1 MTRFILQRAFWGFVV
16 VMSVIT
22 LVFFLIFVAGD
33 PAVTIL
39 GPQARAEQIA
49 DFKAKK
55 GLDQPVAE
63 QFLSYLGVTPCV
75 RIDSPK
81 YEREDGTRGYCG
93 VLQGDLGESY
103 SHHESVANVI
113 GHRLPRTLLLAM
125 MAIVFELLI
134 GITAGILAA
143 LRRNRWTDTIIMFAT
158 FVGISLP
165 TYVTGPIAL
174 LLFAFLLGW
183 FPFGGYGVTTL
194 DHIYHGVLPA
204 LILAVAGAA
213 TYARVMR
220 GELIEALRHDHV
232 RTAKAKG
239 MRPGRIVIRHAIR
252 NALLPVVTLI
262 GLSLPFL
269 VGGAII
275 TEKIFAWPGLGL
287 LTIESI
293 ESLDAPVIMAVVLMF
308 GVAVQVGNLLADI
321 AVATLDPRIRL
332 GDKGTG

>member
-1 MTRFILQRAFWGFVV
+1 MIRFIVQRALWGVLV
-16 VMSVIT
+16 VMSVVT

-55 GLDQPVAE
+55 GLDQPVTT
-63 QFLSYLGVTPCV
+63 QFLSYLGVLPCV
-75 RIDSPK
+75 RKDSPK
-81 YEREDGTRGYCG
+81 YEHADGTRGFCG

-103 SHHESVANVI
+103 SHHESVADVI
-113 GHRLPRTLLLAM
+113 GHRLPRTLLLAAL
-125 MAIVFELLI
+125 AILFELLI
-134 GITAGILAA
+134 GLTAGIVAA
-143 LRRNRWTDTIIMFAT
+143 LRRNRWTDTSIMFAT

-183 FPFGGYGVTTL
+183 FPFGGYGVDAI
-194 DHIYHGVLPA
+194 DHIYHALLPSM
-204 LILAVAGAA
+204 ILAIAGAA
-213 TYARVMR
+213 TYARIMR
-220 GELIEALRHDHV
+220 GELIETLRHDHV
-232 RTAKAKG
+232 RTARAKG
-239 MRPGRIVIRHAIR
+239 MPPRRVVVRHAIR

-293 ESLDAPVIMAVVLMF
+293 HSLDAPVIMAVVLMF

-321 AVATLDPRIRL
+321 AVAALDPRIRL
-332 GDKGTG
+332 SD

>member
-1 MTRFILQRAFWGFVV
+1 MMRFIVQRLLWGIAV
-16 VMSVIT
+16 VMSVVT

-55 GLDQPVAE
+55 GLDEPVPR
-63 QFLSYLGVTPCV
+63 QFLSYLGVVPCV
-75 RIDSPK
+75 RRDSPK
-81 YEREDGTRGYCG
+81 YERGDGTRGFCG

-113 GHRLPRTLLLAM
+113 GHRLPRTLLLAA
-125 MAIVFELLI
+125 MAVIFELVL
-134 GITAGILAA
+134 GLGAGVLAA
-143 LRRNRWTDTIIMFAT
+143 LQRNRWTDTVIMFAT

-183 FPFGGYGVTTL
+183 FPFGGYGVDPL
-194 DHIYHGVLPA
+194 DHVYHALLPA
-204 LILAVAGAA
+204 LILAIAGAA

-220 GELIEALRHDHV
+220 GELIETLRHDHV

-239 MRPGRIVIRHAIR
+239 MAPAKVVIRHAIR
-252 NALLPVVTLI
+252 NALLPVVTLV

-321 AVATLDPRIRL
+321 AVAALDPRIRL
-332 GDKGTG
+332 DG

>member
-1 MTRFILQRAFWGFVV
+1 MIRFIAQRASWGLLVV
-16 VMSVIT
+16 FSVVT

-33 PAVTIL
+33 PAVTVL

-49 DFKAKK
+49 DFRAKK
-55 GLDQPVAE
+55 GLDRPVPE
-63 QFLSYLGVTPCV
+63 QFLAYLGLMPCI
-75 RIDSPK
+75 RRDSPK
-81 YEREDGTRGYCG
+81 HLRADGSRGFCG
-93 VLQGDLGESY
+93 ILQGDLGESY
-103 SHHESVANVI
+103 SHHESVSDVI
-113 GHRLPRTLLLAM
+113 GHRLPRTLLLAS
-125 MAIVFELLI
+125 MAVFFELAI
-134 GITAGILAA
+134 GLTAGVIAA
-143 LRRNRWTDTIIMFAT
+143 LRRNRWSDTSIMFAT

-174 LLFAFLLGW
+174 LVFAFLLGW
-183 FPFGGYGVTTL
+183 FPFGGYGLEPL
-194 DHIYHGVLPA
+194 DHVYHALLPS
-204 LILAVAGAA
+204 LILAIAGAA

-220 GELIEALRHDHV
+220 GELIETLRHDHV
-232 RTAKAKG
+232 RTAMAKG
-239 MRPGRIVIRHAIR
+239 MPWGRVVIKHAIR

-308 GVAVQVGNLLADI
+308 GIAVQVGNLLADI
-321 AVATLDPRIRL
+321 AVAALDPRIRL
-332 GDKGTG
+332 GD

>member
-1 MTRFILQRAFWGFVV
+1 MIRFIAQRAAWGVLV
-16 VMSVIT
+16 LMSVVT

-55 GLDQPVAE
+55 GLDRPIPE
-63 QFLSYLGVTPCV
+63 QFLSYLGVMPCI
-75 RIDSPK
+75 RKDSSK
-81 YEREDGTRGYCG
+81 YQREDGSRGFCG
-93 VLQGDLGESY
+93 ILQGDLGESY
-103 SHHESVANVI
+103 SHHEAVADVI
-113 GHRLPRTLLLAM
+113 GHRLPRTLLLAGL
-125 MAIVFELLI
+125 AVLFELLL
-134 GITAGILAA
+134 GLSAGVIAA
-143 LRRNRWTDTIIMFAT
+143 LRRNRWSDTLIMFAT

-183 FPFGGYGVTTL
+183 FPFGGYGVDAI
-194 DHIYHGVLPA
+194 DHVYHALLPS
-204 LILAVAGAA
+204 LILAIAGAA

-220 GELIEALRHDHV
+220 GELIETLRHDHV
-232 RTAKAKG
+232 RTARAKG
-239 MRPGRIVIRHAIR
+239 MPMRGVVIKHAIR

-287 LTIESI
+287 LTIEAI

-308 GVAVQVGNLLADI
+308 GVAVQLGNLLADI
-321 AVATLDPRIRL
+321 AVAALDPRIRL
-332 GDKGTG
+332 DD

>member
-1 MTRFILQRAFWGFVV
+1 MTRFIVQRALWGLLV
-16 VMSVIT
+16 VMSVVT

-55 GLDQPVAE
+55 GLDQPVAR
-63 QFLSYLGVTPCV
+63 QFLSYLGILPCV
-75 RIDSPK
+75 RRDSPK
-81 YEREDGTRGYCG
+81 YEREDGSRGFCG

-103 SHHESVANVI
+103 SHHESVADVI
-113 GHRLPRTLLLAM
+113 GHRLPRTLLLAA
-125 MAIVFELLI
+125 MAILFELII
-134 GITAGILAA
+134 GLTAGIIAA
-143 LRRNRWTDTIIMFAT
+143 LRRNRWTDTSIMFAT

-183 FPFGGYGVTTL
+183 FPFGGYGVDPL
-194 DHIYHGVLPA
+194 DHIYHALLPS

-220 GELIEALRHDHV
+220 GELIETLRHDHV
-232 RTAKAKG
+232 RTARAKG
-239 MRPGRIVIRHAIR
+239 MPPRRVVVRHAIR

-293 ESLDAPVIMAVVLMF
+293 NSLDAPVIMAVVLMF
-308 GVAVQVGNLLADI
+308 GVAVQLGNLLADI
-321 AVATLDPRIRL
+321 AVAALDPRIRL
-332 GDKGTG
+332 G

>member
-1 MTRFILQRAFWGFVV
+1 MIRFIVQRILWGFLVV
-16 VMSVIT
+16 ISVVT

-33 PAVTIL
+33 PAVTVL

-49 DFKAKK
+49 DFNAKK
-55 GLDQPVAE
+55 GLDRPVVE
-63 QFLSYLGVTPCV
+63 QFLSYLGILPCV
-75 RIDSPK
+75 RKDSPK
-81 YEREDGTRGYCG
+81 YEREDGSRGFCG

-103 SHHESVANVI
+103 SHHESVASVI
-113 GHRLPRTLLLAM
+113 GYRLPRTLLLAS
-125 MAIVFELLI
+125 MAVLFELVI
-134 GITAGILAA
+134 GLTAGVIAA
-143 LRRNRWTDTIIMFAT
+143 LRRNRWSDTLIMFGT

-174 LLFAFLLGW
+174 LLFSFLLGW
-183 FPFGGYGVTTL
+183 FPFGGYGIDPV
-194 DHIYHGVLPA
+194 DHIYHALLPA
-204 LILAVAGAA
+204 FILAIAGAA

-220 GELIEALRHDHV
+220 GELIETLRHDHV

-239 MRPGRIVIRHAIR
+239 MRPSQVVIRHAIR
-252 NALLPVVTLI
+252 NALLPVVTLV
-262 GLSLPFL
+262 GLSLPVL

-308 GVAVQVGNLLADI
+308 GIAVQIGNLLADI
-321 AVATLDPRIRL
+321 AVAALDPRIRL
-332 GDKGTG
+332 ND

>member
-1 MTRFILQRAFWGFVV
+1 MRFIVQRALWGVLV
-16 VMSVIT
+16 VMSVVT

-55 GLDQPVAE
+55 GLDQPVTK
-63 QFLSYLGVTPCV
+63 QFLSYLGILPCV
-75 RIDSPK
+75 RKDSPK
-81 YEREDGTRGYCG
+81 YEREDGSRGFCG

-103 SHHESVANVI
+103 SHHESVADVI
-113 GHRLPRTLLLAM
+113 GHRLPRTLLLAAL
-125 MAIVFELLI
+125 AIFFELLI
-134 GITAGILAA
+134 GLSAGILAA
-143 LRRNRWTDTIIMFAT
+143 LRRNRWADTSIMFAT
-158 FVGISLP
+158 FLGISLP

-183 FPFGGYGVTTL
+183 FPFGGYGVDAL
-194 DHIYHGVLPA
+194 DHVYHALLPS

-220 GELIEALRHDHV
+220 GELIETLRHDHV

-239 MRPGRIVIRHAIR
+239 MSPTRIVVRHAIR

-293 ESLDAPVIMAVVLMF
+293 NSLDAPVIMAVVLMF
-308 GVAVQVGNLLADI
+308 GVAVQLGNLLADI
-321 AVATLDPRIRL
+321 AVAALDPRIRL
-332 GDKGTG
+332 G

>member
-1 MTRFILQRAFWGFVV
+1 MIRFIVQRALWGFLV
-16 VMSVIT
+16 VMSVVT

-33 PAVTIL
+33 PAVTVL

-49 DFKAKK
+49 DFNAKK
-55 GLDQPVAE
+55 GLDRPVAE
-63 QFLSYLGVTPCV
+63 QFLSYLGFRPCV
-75 RIDSPK
+75 RKDSPK
-81 YEREDGTRGYCG
+81 YEREDGSRGFCG

-103 SHHESVANVI
+103 SHHESVTRVI
-113 GHRLPRTLLLAM
+113 GFRLPRTLLLAS
-125 MAIVFELLI
+125 MAVLFELII
-134 GITAGILAA
+134 GLTAGVIAA
-143 LRRNRWTDTIIMFAT
+143 LRRNRWSDTLIMFST

-174 LLFAFLLGW
+174 LVFSFLLGW
-183 FPFGGYGVTTL
+183 FPFGGYGVDPL
-194 DHIYHGVLPA
+194 DHLYHALLPA
-204 LILAVAGAA
+204 FILAIAGAA

-220 GELIEALRHDHV
+220 GELIETLRHDHV

-239 MRPGRIVIRHAIR
+239 MRPSQVVIRHAIR

-308 GVAVQVGNLLADI
+308 GVAVQLGNLLADI
-321 AVATLDPRIRL
+321 AVAALDPRIRL
-332 GDKGTG
+332 ND

>member
-1 MTRFILQRAFWGFVV
+1 MTRFILQRALWGIIV
-16 VMSVIT
+16 VMSVVT

-55 GLDQPVAE
+55 GLDQPVTE
-63 QFLSYLGVTPCV
+63 QFLSYLGILPCV
-75 RIDSPK
+75 RKDSPK
-81 YEREDGTRGYCG
+81 YERPDGSRGFCG

-103 SHHESVANVI
+103 SHHEPVSDVI
-113 GHRLPRTLLLAM
+113 GHRLPRTLLLAVL
-125 MAIVFELLI
+125 AILFELLI
-134 GITAGILAA
+134 GLTAGIAAA
-143 LRRNRWTDTIIMFAT
+143 LKRNQWTDTSIMFAT
-158 FVGISLP
+158 FIGISLP

-183 FPFGGYGVTTL
+183 FPFGGYGVNAL
-194 DHIYHGVLPA
+194 DHVYHALLPS
-204 LILAVAGAA
+204 LILAIAGAA

-220 GELIEALRHDHV
+220 GELIETLRHDHV
-232 RTAKAKG
+232 RTARAKG
-239 MRPGRIVIRHAIR
+239 MPRRRVVVRHAIR

-287 LTIESI
+287 LTIEAI
-293 ESLDAPVIMAVVLMF
+293 NSLDAPVIMAVVLMF

-321 AVATLDPRIRL
+321 AVAALDPRIRL
-332 GDKGTG
+332 G

>member
-1 MTRFILQRAFWGFVV
+1 MIRFIAQRAMWGVLV
-16 VMSVIT
+16 VMSVVT

-55 GLDQPVAE
+55 GLDRPVPE
-63 QFLSYLGVTPCV
+63 QFLSYLGVMPCI
-75 RIDSPK
+75 RKDSPK
-81 YEREDGTRGYCG
+81 YERDDGSRGFCG
-93 VLQGDLGESY
+93 IFQGDLGESY
-103 SHHESVANVI
+103 SHHESVADVI
-113 GHRLPRTLLLAM
+113 GHRLPRTLLLASL
-125 MAIVFELLI
+125 AVLFELVI
-134 GITAGILAA
+134 GLSAGVIAA
-143 LRRNRWTDTIIMFAT
+143 LRRNRWSDTLIMFAT

-165 TYVTGPIAL
+165 TYVTGPIAVYHAL
-174 LLFAFLLGW
+174 L
-183 FPFGGYGVTTL
+183 PS
-194 DHIYHGVLPA
+194 I
-204 LILAVAGAA
+204 ILAVAGAA

-220 GELIEALRHDHV
+220 GELIETLRHDHV

-239 MRPGRIVIRHAIR
+239 MPMSGVVIKHAIR

-308 GVAVQVGNLLADI
+308 GVAVQIGNLLADI
-321 AVATLDPRIRL
+321 AVAALDPRIRL
-332 GDKGTG
+332 G

>member
-1 MTRFILQRAFWGFVV
+1 MIRFIAQRALWGFLVV
-16 VMSVIT
+16 VSVVT

-33 PAVTIL
+33 PAVTVL

-49 DFKAKK
+49 DFNAKK
-55 GLDQPVAE
+55 GLDRPVGE
-63 QFLSYLGVTPCV
+63 QFLSYLGILPCV
-75 RIDSPK
+75 RKDSPK
-81 YEREDGTRGYCG
+81 YERGDGSRGYCG

-103 SHHESVANVI
+103 SHHESVASVI
-113 GHRLPRTLLLAM
+113 GFRLPRTLLLAS
-125 MAIVFELLI
+125 MAVLFELFI
-134 GITAGILAA
+134 GLTAGVIAA
-143 LRRNRWTDTIIMFAT
+143 LRRNRWSDTLIMFGT

-174 LLFAFLLGW
+174 LVFSFLLGW
-183 FPFGGYGVTTL
+183 FPFGGYGVDPL
-194 DHIYHGVLPA
+194 DHIYHALLPA
-204 LILAVAGAA
+204 FILAIAGAA

-220 GELIEALRHDHV
+220 GELIETLRHDHV

-239 MRPGRIVIRHAIR
+239 MPPSQVVLRHAIR
-252 NALLPVVTLI
+252 NALLPVVTLV

-321 AVATLDPRIRL
+321 AVAALDPRIRL
-332 GDKGTG
+332 ND

>member
-1 MTRFILQRAFWGFVV
+1 MTRFIVQRALWGFLV
-16 VMSVIT
+16 VMSVVT

-55 GLDQPVAE
+55 GLDQPVVE
-63 QFLSYLGVTPCV
+63 QFLSYLGIVPCI
-75 RIDSPK
+75 RRDSPK
-81 YEREDGTRGYCG
+81 YLREDGSRGFCG

-103 SHHESVANVI
+103 SHHESVADVI
-113 GHRLPRTLLLAM
+113 GHRLPRTLLLAG
-125 MAIVFELLI
+125 MAVLFELLI
-134 GITAGILAA
+134 GLSAGILAA
-143 LRRNRWTDTIIMFAT
+143 LRRNRWTDTSIMFAT

-183 FPFGGYGVTTL
+183 FPFGGYGVNAI
-194 DHIYHGVLPA
+194 DHLYHALLPSV
-204 LILAVAGAA
+204 ILAIAGAA

-220 GELIEALRHDHV
+220 GELIETLRHDHV

-239 MRPGRIVIRHAIR
+239 MPVRRVVVKHAIR

-293 ESLDAPVIMAVVLMF
+293 NSLDAPVIMAVVLMF

-321 AVATLDPRIRL
+321 GVALLDPRIRV
-332 GDKGTG
+332 

>member
-1 MTRFILQRAFWGFVV
+1 MIRFIVQRALWGLLV
-16 VMSVIT
+16 VMSVVT
-22 LVFFLIFVAGD
+22 LVFVLIFVAGD

-55 GLDQPVAE
+55 GLDRPVAE
-63 QFLSYLGVTPCV
+63 QFLSYLGLMPCV
-75 RIDSPK
+75 RRDSPK
-81 YEREDGTRGYCG
+81 YEREDGSRGYCG
-93 VLQGDLGESY
+93 ILQRDLGESY

-113 GHRLPRTLLLAM
+113 GHRLPRTLLLAG
-125 MAIVFELLI
+125 MAILFELFI
-134 GITAGILAA
+134 GLTAGIIAA
-143 LRRNRWTDTIIMFAT
+143 LRRNRWTDTLIMFAT

-174 LLFAFLLGW
+174 LVFAFLLGW
-183 FPFGGYGVTTL
+183 FPFGGYGVDPL
-194 DHIYHGVLPA
+194 DHVYHAMLPA
-204 LILAVAGAA
+204 SVLAIAGAA

-220 GELIEALRHDHV
+220 GELIETLRYDHV
-232 RTAKAKG
+232 RTARAKG
-239 MRPGRIVIRHAIR
+239 MPRAQVVIKHAIR

-287 LTIESI
+287 LTIEAI
-293 ESLDAPVIMAVVLMF
+293 NSLDAPVIMAVVLMF

-321 AVATLDPRIRL
+321 AVAALDPRIRL
-332 GDKGTG
+332 S

>member
-1 MTRFILQRAFWGFVV
+1 MIQFIVKRALWGTLV
-16 VMSVIT
+16 VMSVVT

-55 GLDQPVAE
+55 GLDQPVAT
-63 QFLSYLGVTPCV
+63 QFLSYLGVLPCV
-75 RIDSPK
+75 RKDSPK
-81 YEREDGTRGYCG
+81 YERDDGSRGFCG
-93 VLQGDLGESY
+93 ILQGDLGESY
-103 SHHESVANVI
+103 SHHESVADVI
-113 GHRLPRTLLLAM
+113 GHRLPRTLLLAAL
-125 MAIVFELLI
+125 AILFELVI
-134 GITAGILAA
+134 GLGAGILAA
-143 LRRNRWTDTIIMFAT
+143 LRRNQWADTSIMFAT

-183 FPFGGYGVTTL
+183 FPFGGYGIDTV
-194 DHIYHGVLPA
+194 DHIYHALLPS

-220 GELIEALRHDHV
+220 GELIETLRHDHV

-239 MRPGRIVIRHAIR
+239 MPESRVVIRHAIR

-293 ESLDAPVIMAVVLMF
+293 HSLDAPVIMAVVLMF

-321 AVATLDPRIRL
+321 AVAALDPRIRL
-332 GDKGTG
+332 SE

>member
-1 MTRFILQRAFWGFVV
+1 MMGFIAERTAWGALVL
-16 VMSVIT
+16 MSVVT

-33 PAVTIL
+33 PAVTVL

-55 GLDQPVAE
+55 GLDRPVLE
-63 QFLSYLGVTPCV
+63 QFLSYLGLMPCV
-75 RIDSPK
+75 RKDSPK
-81 YEREDGTRGYCG
+81 YERGDGSRGFCG

-103 SHHESVANVI
+103 SHHESVAQVI
-113 GHRLPRTLLLAM
+113 GYRLPRTLLLASL
-125 MAIVFELLI
+125 AVLFEVII
-134 GITAGILAA
+134 GLTAGIIAA
-143 LRRNRWTDTIIMFAT
+143 LRRNRWIDTSIMFAT

-174 LLFAFLLGW
+174 LILAFLLGW
-183 FPFGGYGVTTL
+183 FPFGGYGIDAI
-194 DHIYHGVLPA
+194 DHLYHALLPA
-204 LILAVAGAA
+204 FVLAIAGAA
-213 TYARVMR
+213 EYARVMR
-220 GELIEALRHDHV
+220 GELIETLRQDHV
-232 RTAKAKG
+232 RTARAKG
-239 MRPGRIVIRHAIR
+239 LPMSQVVMKHAVR
-252 NALLPVVTLI
+252 NALLPIVTMI

-308 GVAVQVGNLLADI
+308 GVAVQIGNLLADI
-321 AVATLDPRIRL
+321 AVAALDPRIRL
-332 GDKGTG
+332 RG

>member
-1 MTRFILQRAFWGFVV
+1 MTRFIVQRALWGLLV
-16 VMSVIT
+16 VMSVVT

-55 GLDQPVAE
+55 GLDQPVAK
-63 QFLSYLGVTPCV
+63 QFLSYLGVLPCV
-75 RIDSPK
+75 RRDSPK
-81 YEREDGTRGYCG
+81 YEREDGSRGFCG

-103 SHHESVANVI
+103 SHHESVADVI
-113 GHRLPRTLLLAM
+113 GHRLPRTLLLAA
-125 MAIVFELLI
+125 MAILFELII
-134 GITAGILAA
+134 GLTAGIIAA
-143 LRRNRWTDTIIMFAT
+143 LRRNRWTDTSIMFAT

-183 FPFGGYGVTTL
+183 FPFGGYGVDPL
-194 DHIYHGVLPA
+194 DHIYHALLPS

-220 GELIEALRHDHV
+220 GELIETLRHDHV
-232 RTAKAKG
+232 RTARAKG
-239 MRPGRIVIRHAIR
+239 MPPRRVVVRHAIR

-293 ESLDAPVIMAVVLMF
+293 NSLDAPVIMAVVLMF
-308 GVAVQVGNLLADI
+308 GVAVQLGNLLADV
-321 AVATLDPRIRL
+321 AVAALDPRIRL
-332 GDKGTG
+332 G

>member
-1 MTRFILQRAFWGFVV
+1 
-16 VMSVIT
+16 MSVIT

-55 GLDQPVAE
+55 GLDRPVVE
-63 QFLSYLGVTPCV
+63 QFLSYLGVVPCV
-75 RIDSPK
+75 RKDSPK
-81 YEREDGTRGYCG
+81 YEDENGERGYCG

-194 DHIYHGVLPA
+194 DHIYHGALPA

-220 GELIEALRHDHV
+220 GELIEALRNDHV

-239 MRPGRIVIRHAIR
+239 MRPGRVVIRHAIR

-293 ESLDAPVIMAVVLMF
+293 ESLDAPVIMAVVPMF
-308 GVAVQVGNLLADI
+308 GVAVQIGNLLADI

-332 GDKGTG
+332 GTD

>member
-1 MTRFILQRAFWGFVV
+1 MMRFIAQRAMWGVLV
-16 VMSVIT
+16 IMSVVT

-33 PAVTIL
+33 PAVTVL

-55 GLDQPVAE
+55 GLDQPVPE
-63 QFLSYLGVTPCV
+63 QFLSYLGLAPCI
-75 RIDSPK
+75 RKDSPR
-81 YEREDGTRGYCG
+81 YERDDGSRGFCG
-93 VLQGDLGESY
+93 ILQGDLGESY
-103 SHHESVANVI
+103 SHHESVADVI
-113 GHRLPRTLLLAM
+113 AHRLPRTLLLAS
-125 MAIVFELLI
+125 MAVLFELFI
-134 GITAGILAA
+134 GLGAGVIAA
-143 LRRNRWTDTIIMFAT
+143 LRRNRWSDTIIMFAT

-183 FPFGGYGVTTL
+183 FPFGGYGVGAA
-194 DHIYHGVLPA
+194 DHVYHALLPS

-220 GELIEALRHDHV
+220 GELIETLRHDHV

-239 MRPGRIVIRHAIR
+239 MPMSRVVIMHAIR

-287 LTIESI
+287 LTIEAI

-308 GVAVQVGNLLADI
+308 GIAVQVGNLLADI
-321 AVATLDPRIRL
+321 AVAALDPRIRL
-332 GDKGTG
+332 E

>member
-1 MTRFILQRAFWGFVV
+1 MIRFIAQRVMWALLV
-16 VMSVIT
+16 VMSVVT

-33 PAVTIL
+33 PAVTVL

-55 GLDQPVAE
+55 GLDRPVVE
-63 QFLSYLGVTPCV
+63 QFLGYLGLVPCV
-75 RIDSPK
+75 RKDSPK
-81 YEREDGTRGYCG
+81 YERSDGSHGFCG
-93 VLQGDLGESY
+93 ILQGDLGDSY

-113 GHRLPRTLLLAM
+113 GYRLPRTLLLASL
-125 MAIVFELLI
+125 AILFELIL
-134 GITAGILAA
+134 GLGAGIIAA
-143 LRRNRWTDTIIMFAT
+143 LRRNRWSDTLIMFGT

-174 LLFAFLLGW
+174 LIFAFLLGW
-183 FPFGGYGVTTL
+183 FPFGGYGVDAA
-194 DHIYHGVLPA
+194 DHIYHALLPSF
-204 LILAVAGAA
+204 ILAIAGAA

-220 GELIEALRHDHV
+220 GELIETLRHDHV

-239 MRPGRIVIRHAIR
+239 MPMRQVVIKHVIR
-252 NALLPVVTLI
+252 NALLPVVTLV

-287 LTIESI
+287 LTIEAI

-308 GVAVQVGNLLADI
+308 GIAVQLGNLLADI
-321 AVATLDPRIRL
+321 AVAALDPRIRL
-332 GDKGTG
+332 DD

>member
-1 MTRFILQRAFWGFVV
+1 MIRFIAQRVMWGVLV
-16 VMSVIT
+16 VMSVVT

-33 PAVTIL
+33 PAVTVL

-55 GLDQPVAE
+55 GLDRSVPE

-75 RIDSPK
+75 RKDSPK
-81 YEREDGTRGYCG
+81 YEREDGSRGFCG
-93 VLQGDLGESY
+93 ILQGDLGESY
-103 SHHESVANVI
+103 SHHESVAEVI
-113 GHRLPRTLLLAM
+113 GHRLPRTLLLAS
-125 MAIVFELLI
+125 MAVLFELLI
-134 GITAGILAA
+134 GLGAGVIAA
-143 LRRNRWTDTIIMFAT
+143 LRRNRWSDTLIMFAT

-174 LLFAFLLGW
+174 LVFAFLLGW
-183 FPFGGYGVTTL
+183 FPFGGYGVGAA
-194 DHIYHGVLPA
+194 DHLYHGLLPA

-220 GELIEALRHDHV
+220 GELIETLRHDHV

-239 MRPGRIVIRHAIR
+239 MPMSGVVIKHAIR

-308 GVAVQVGNLLADI
+308 GIAVQVGNLLADI
-321 AVATLDPRIRL
+321 AVAALDPRIRL
-332 GDKGTG
+332 E

>member
-1 MTRFILQRAFWGFVV
+1 MMRFIAQRALWGVLV
-16 VMSVIT
+16 VMSVVT

-55 GLDQPVAE
+55 GLDQPVTT
-63 QFLSYLGVTPCV
+63 QFLSYLGVMPCV
-75 RIDSPK
+75 RKDSPK
-81 YEREDGTRGYCG
+81 YEQADGTRGFCG

-103 SHHESVANVI
+103 SHHEPVANVI
-113 GHRLPRTLLLAM
+113 GHRLPRTLLLATL
-125 MAIVFELLI
+125 AILFELII
-134 GITAGILAA
+134 GLTAGIVAA
-143 LRRNRWTDTIIMFAT
+143 LRRNRWTDTAIMFAT

-183 FPFGGYGVTTL
+183 FPFGGYGVDAI
-194 DHIYHGVLPA
+194 DHIYHALLPSV
-204 LILAVAGAA
+204 ILAIAGAA
-213 TYARVMR
+213 TYARIMR
-220 GELIEALRHDHV
+220 GELIETLRHDHV
-232 RTAKAKG
+232 RTARAKG
-239 MRPGRIVIRHAIR
+239 MPARRVVVRHAIR

-293 ESLDAPVIMAVVLMF
+293 HSLDAPVIMAVVLMF

-321 AVATLDPRIRL
+321 AVAALDPRIRL
-332 GDKGTG
+332 SD

>member
-1 MTRFILQRAFWGFVV
+1 MIRFIALRALWGLLVV
-16 VMSVIT
+16 LSVIT

-33 PAVTIL
+33 PAVTVL

-55 GLDQPVAE
+55 GLDRPVHE
-63 QFLSYLGVTPCV
+63 QFMSYLGLMP
-75 RIDSPK
+75 
-81 YEREDGTRGYCG
+81 RGFCG
-93 VLQGDLGESY
+93 ILQGDLGESY
-103 SHHESVANVI
+103 SHHESVADVI
-113 GHRLPRTLLLAM
+113 GHRLPRTLLLAS
-125 MAIVFELLI
+125 MAVLFELLI
-134 GITAGILAA
+134 GLSAGIIAA
-143 LRRNRWTDTIIMFAT
+143 LRRNRWTDTSIMFAT

-183 FPFGGYGVTTL
+183 FPFGGYGVDPL
-194 DHIYHGVLPA
+194 DHVYHALLPS

-220 GELIEALRHDHV
+220 GELIETLRHDHV
-232 RTAKAKG
+232 RTAMAKG
-239 MRPGRIVIRHAIR
+239 MPWNKVVLKHAIR

-287 LTIESI
+287 LTIEAI

-308 GVAVQVGNLLADI
+308 GIAVQVGNLMADI
-321 AVATLDPRIRL
+321 AVAALDPRIRL
-332 GDKGTG
+332 AD

>member
-1 MTRFILQRAFWGFVV
+1 MMRFIVQRAFWGVLV
-16 VMSVIT
+16 VMSVVT
-22 LVFFLIFVAGD
+22 VVFFLIFVAGD

-55 GLDQPVAE
+55 GLDRPVPE
-63 QFLSYLGVTPCV
+63 QFMSYLGLMPCI
-75 RIDSPK
+75 RKDSRK
-81 YEREDGTRGYCG
+81 YLRADGARGFCG
-93 VLQGDLGESY
+93 ILQGDLGESY

-113 GHRLPRTLLLAM
+113 GYRLPRTLLLASL
-125 MAIVFELLI
+125 AVLFELLI
-134 GITAGILAA
+134 GLTAGVIAA
-143 LRRNRWTDTIIMFAT
+143 LRRNRWSDTAIMFAT
-158 FVGISLP
+158 FIGISLP
-165 TYVTGPIAL
+165 TYVTGPISL

-183 FPFGGYGVTTL
+183 FPFGGYGVDPL
-194 DHIYHGVLPA
+194 DHIYHALLPA
-204 LILAVAGAA
+204 LILAIAGAA

-220 GELIEALRHDHV
+220 GELIETLRHDHV

-239 MRPGRIVIRHAIR
+239 MPMSQVVLKHAIR
-252 NALLPVVTLI
+252 NALLPIVTLI

-308 GVAVQVGNLLADI
+308 GIAVQVGNLLADI
-321 AVATLDPRIRL
+321 AVAALDPRIRL
-332 GDKGTG
+332 SN